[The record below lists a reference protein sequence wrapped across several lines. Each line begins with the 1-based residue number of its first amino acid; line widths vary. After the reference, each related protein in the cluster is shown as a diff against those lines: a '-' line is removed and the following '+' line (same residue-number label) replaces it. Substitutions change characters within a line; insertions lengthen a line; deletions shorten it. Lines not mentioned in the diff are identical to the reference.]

1 MTGDSMTMDT
11 PTQTLTY
18 ASTLTSLQ
26 ERYLNIARLLI
37 NTEDCQFHISSFL
50 DGMPEYEPYGNVY
63 GNLRNHP
70 LMIWRGGSIFELKTN
85 DVEISDEAQRWLYAR
100 DKLKMA
106 QETLDVYKRRLE
118 LAHETRDAQRCK
130 YQNACDNLD
139 TSVSVYEQALSN
151 YRTADLAVAEQLNIV
166 AMQTGQVRQLQSEYA
181 RICVDNA
188 QSIL

>member
-1 MTGDSMTMDT
+1 MTMDK
-11 PTQTLTY
+11 PTLTP
-18 ASTLTSLQ
+18 LQ
-26 ERYLNIARLLI
+26 ERYLDIARLLI
-37 NTEDCQFHISSFL
+37 NEDDCLFHISSFI
-50 DGMPEYEPYGNVY
+50 DEMPEYEPYVNVY

-70 LMIWRGGSIFELKTN
+70 LMVWLGGSVFEVLKTPN
-85 DVEISDEAQRWLYAR
+85 ETERVSDEAQRWLYAR
-100 DKLKMA
+100 DKLKTA
-106 QETLDVYKRRLE
+106 QETLDVYKRNLE
-118 LAHETRDAQRCK
+118 LAHEARDAQRCK
-130 YQNACDNLD
+130 YQNACDNLE